1 MKNLAI
7 YTVVSLLIMVV
18 VILIASGEIL
28 PALAGCVLMY
38 LMRIVFKTP
47 KGKKWLKTWYKVG
60 YSFQLYL
67 ESRLGK

>member
-18 VILIASGEIL
+18 IILIASGEIL
-28 PALAGCVLMY
+28 PALAGCALMY

-67 ESRLGK
+67 EGRLSK